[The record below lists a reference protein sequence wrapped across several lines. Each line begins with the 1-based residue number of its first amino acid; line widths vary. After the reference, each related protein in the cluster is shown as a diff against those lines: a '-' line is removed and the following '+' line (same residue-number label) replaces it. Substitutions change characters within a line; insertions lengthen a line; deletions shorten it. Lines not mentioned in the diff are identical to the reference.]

1 MTRPARGLSRAEYET
16 LVARDMSE
24 ESLQRRILRLAREL
38 GWKAYHTYDSRRS
51 QPGWPDL
58 ALVSVKR
65 RRFLVAELKKERGVV
80 SADQHAWLTALAA
93 AGVETHV
100 WRPTDLLDETVLR
113 VLTRERTS

>member
-1 MTRPARGLSRAEYET
+1 
-16 LVARDMSE
+16 MSE
-24 ESLQRRILRLAREL
+24 ESLQRRVLRLAREL

-58 ALVSVKR
+58 ALVSAKR

-80 SADQHAWLTALAA
+80 SAEQHAWLTALAA

-113 VLTRERTS
+113 VLTRVQGPGDRA